1 MAPPQHPDDSPCPPE
16 ESWEDAFA
24 SALYDLLELLDRRD
38 YTAHTEIIRQRLE
51 RLAADG
57 YPQPVIDLYYIL
69 AQRVSNLVLDRYAQG
84 LLKEIEDHDTA
95 LLARIRAQLVRGR
108 GRPKLSK
115 GEFLT
120 KNDAAL
126 RELGARPDHI
136 PSQQERAQKMGVD
149 PKTLRSYEREYLP
162 EP

>member
-1 MAPPQHPDDSPCPPE
+1 MTPPQHPDDSPGPPE
-16 ESWEDAFA
+16 EIYEDAFA
-24 SALYDLLELLDRRD
+24 GALYDLLQLLDRRD
-38 YTAHTEIIRQRLE
+38 DTAHTEIIRQRLE

-69 AQRVSNLVLDRYAQG
+69 AQRVSTLVLDKYVHG
-84 LLKEIEDHDTA
+84 LLKDIEDHDKA
-95 LLARIRAQLVRGR
+95 HLARMRAQLVRGR
-108 GRPKLSK
+108 GRRKLSK
-115 GEFLT
+115 GEFLA

-136 PSQQERAQKMGVD
+136 PSQQERAQKMGLD
-149 PKTLRSYEREYLP
+149 PKTLRSYEREHLP

>member
-16 ESWEDAFA
+16 ASWEDAFA
-24 SALYDLLELLDRRD
+24 GALHDLLQLLDQRD
-38 YTAHTEIIRQRLE
+38 NTAHTEIIRLRLE

-57 YPQPVIDLYYIL
+57 CSQPVIDLYYIL
-69 AQRVSNLVLDRYAQG
+69 AQRVSNLVLDKYVHG
-84 LLKEIEDHDTA
+84 MLKEIEDHDTA
-95 LLARIRAQLVRGR
+95 LLARMRAQLVRGP

-115 GEFLT
+115 GEFLA

-149 PKTLRSYEREYLP
+149 PKTLRSYEREYLL